1 MNISG
6 SSLDSL
12 PLATSANLAVASFAQ
27 LAGIKGKSFTG
38 AELLY
43 ERAAMLGYTPGA
55 EFSAGGSCHLI
66 RCHDAVLAVNLPRE
80 SDWEL
85 IPAWL
90 GPWLDDTNIAHGNWS
105 ALAYH
110 CQGIAACNLLGQAHC
125 LGLAVALASD
135 LPPPPSHPARRQQ
148 FFPPNKTTSTRRK
161 DAPIAVDL
169 SALWA
174 GPLCS
179 HLLHQAG
186 CRVIKVEGLNRL
198 DGARTGFPGCYQL
211 LNQGKESVVLDFG
224 SESDMQLLKK
234 LIARADIVIEA
245 SRPRALRNAGIYAEQ
260 WVQSQPGRVWLSITA
275 YGRDS
280 INGERIGFGD
290 DTAAAAGLSHI
301 MHEATGRYQFAGDA
315 IADPLT
321 GIHAALLVWQSLMT
335 GGSELISISLRDTV
349 SWCLHQELNR
359 SRRDV
364 LEHCLRWQQL
374 GNGIGQLFPSGIRTP
389 SAACAAPGQ
398 HNQAIFRELDSVA
411 GAFH

>member
-1 MNISG
+1 MTTSG

-12 PLATSANLAVASFAQ
+12 PLATSANLALERFAQ
-27 LAGIKGKSFTG
+27 LSGIKGKSFTG

-43 ERAAMLGYTPGA
+43 ERAAILGYASRA

-66 RCHDAVLAVNLPRE
+66 RCRDAVLAVNLPRD

-90 GPWLDDTNIAHGNWS
+90 GPWLDDANIAHGNWS

-110 CQGIAACNLLGQAHC
+110 CQRIAACDLLGQAHC

-135 LPPPPSHPARRQQ
+135 LPPPPSHPANHQQ
-148 FFPPNKTTSTRRK
+148 FRLQHKTTTTLLR
-161 DAPIAVDL
+161 DAPFVVDL
-169 SALWA
+169 SSLWA

-211 LNQGKESVVLDFG
+211 LNQGKESVALDFR
-224 SESDMQLLKK
+224 SDADMQQLKK
-234 LIARADIVIEA
+234 LIAHADIIIEA
-245 SRPRALRNAGIYAEQ
+245 SRPRALRNMGIYAEQ
-260 WVQSQPGRVWLSITA
+260 WVQSQPGRVWLSITG

-280 INGERIGFGD
+280 VNGERIGFGD
-290 DTAAAAGLSHI
+290 DAGAAAGLSHI
-301 MHEATGRYQFAGDA
+301 MYEATGKYQFVGDA

-321 GIHAALLVWQSLMT
+321 GMHAALLAWQSLMA
-335 GGSELISISLRDTV
+335 GGNELISISLRDTV
-349 SWCLHQELNR
+349 SWCLHQELNT
-359 SRRDV
+359 SRRNV
-364 LEHCLRWQQL
+364 LESCRRWQQL
-374 GNGIGQLFPSGIRTP
+374 GGGISRLFPSGLRTP
-389 SAACAAPGQ
+389 SAACATPGQ
-398 HNQAIFRELDSVA
+398 HNETIFKELDSVA